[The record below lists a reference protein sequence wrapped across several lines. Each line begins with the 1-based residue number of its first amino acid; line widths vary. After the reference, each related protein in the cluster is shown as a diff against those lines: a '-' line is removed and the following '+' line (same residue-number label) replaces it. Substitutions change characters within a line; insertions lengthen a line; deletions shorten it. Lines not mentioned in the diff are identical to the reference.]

1 MGEPVV
7 KCLKNFLILKYFI
20 EYSFIFVEEVQNS
33 VQLLARIKYTVC
45 IYGTVAPWSINQYFL
60 WSYISA

>member
-33 VQLLARIKYTVC
+33 VQLFARNKYTVC
-45 IYGTVAPWSINQYFL
+45 IYGTVAP
-60 WSYISA
+60 

>member
-45 IYGTVAPWSINQYFL
+45 IYGTVAPWSINQ
-60 WSYISA
+60 

>member
-7 KCLKNFLILKYFI
+7 KCLKNFFILKYFI

-33 VQLLARIKYTVC
+33 VQLFATNISRGATFLHEHLTCMYLGVLTC
-45 IYGTVAPWSINQYFL
+45 IV
-60 WSYISA
+60 